1 MRIIEEEENSV
12 IKVAIS
18 NYEESNS
25 LNNYWGFILKLRDY
39 NDKINSFLTHW
50 PTKLSSSSYSS
61 SSSLVYSYILKSS
74 SCKSFSSY

>member
-1 MRIIEEEENSV
+1 MRTIEEEENSV

-18 NYEESNS
+18 NYEESTS
-25 LNNYWGFILKLRDY
+25 LNNYWGFKLFYDY

-61 SSSLVYSYILKSS
+61 SSS
-74 SCKSFSSY
+74 